1 MWVCVCVCVCF
12 DVHKLSAVM
21 FDGHVRAV
29 RKWSVR
35 RTTCK
40 KRETEN
46 GQNWETN
53 IKEKLTC
60 TFCKINSIQIKSVW
74 KLQINCKMILC
85 ILGRPTGSN
94 HLSLAPLQ
102 RLVAAGRLPLA
113 PLLLAAAPL
122 SAARA
127 RSCRP
132 STARRHLLFLPC
144 ASTSHRHWSRS
155 TTSPAAARSAAPR
168 PPPSSPMS
176 SRKRPGAP
184 RAHQPAQATRSSLY
198 CRFSRLP
205 VPYSAAA
212 PFCGAPR
219 AGHFCP
225 NKSCLNLPPA
235 RAKPQ
240 DHRKQAAGRRS
251 PSPPTTSTAE
261 SPPSSP
267 IPFRWAPGTPPP
279 QNEVAAPPPCSRCSR
294 LAGSPPTRHGGI
306 SFFYLR
312 WFSLNPRN
320 QCKIQKFIK
329 YCINFI
335 KIQTKF
341 SYNPHEHLYEIL
353 TLLSILHYFFVWK
366 IVKLN
371 LV

>member
-1 MWVCVCVCVCF
+1 
-12 DVHKLSAVM
+12 
-21 FDGHVRAV
+21 
-29 RKWSVR
+29 
-35 RTTCK
+35 
-40 KRETEN
+40 
-46 GQNWETN
+46 
-53 IKEKLTC
+53 
-60 TFCKINSIQIKSVW
+60 
-74 KLQINCKMILC
+74 MILC

-94 HLSLAPLQ
+94 PLSLAPLQ

-132 STARRHLLFLPC
+132 STARRLLLFLPC

-212 PFCGAPR
+212 PFCGEHLVPAIFVQTSH
-219 AGHFCP
+219 ALIC
-225 NKSCLNLPPA
+225 PPA

-251 PSPPTTSTAE
+251 PSLPTTSTAE
-261 SPPSSP
+261 SPPRRRSP
-267 IPFRWAPGTPPP
+267 SGEPPGPRRRKMRSPRRP
-279 QNEVAAPPPCSRCSR
+279 LARGAVASPAHRR
-294 LAGSPPTRHGGI
+294 RAMAGFSPWRDFI
-306 SFFYLR
+306 FLFALIFLKSQK
-312 WFSLNPRN
+312 SM
-320 QCKIQKFIK
+320 QDSKIHQILYKFHK
-329 YCINFI
+329 N
-335 KIQTKF
+335 T
-341 SYNPHEHLYEIL
+341 N
-353 TLLSILHYFFVWK
+353 
-366 IVKLN
+366 
-371 LV
+371 

>member
-1 MWVCVCVCVCF
+1 VLF
-12 DVHKLSAVM
+12 GSDLSGEPPA
-21 FDGHVRAV
+21 
-29 RKWSVR
+29 
-35 RTTCK
+35 K

-94 HLSLAPLQ
+94 PLSLAPLQ

-132 STARRHLLFLPC
+132 STARRLLLFLPC

-212 PFCGAPR
+212 PFCGEHLVPAIFVQTSH
-219 AGHFCP
+219 ALICP
-225 NKSCLNLPPA
+225 LLVRSRRIIGSKPPA
-235 RAKPQ
+235 
-240 DHRKQAAGRRS
+240 AGAPPRQPPPPPNHPPRRRS
-251 PSPPTTSTAE
+251 PSGELPGPRRRKMR
-261 SPPSSP
+261 SPRRPLARGAVASP
-267 IPFRWAPGTPPP
+267 AHRRRAM
-279 QNEVAAPPPCSRCSR
+279 
-294 LAGSPPTRHGGI
+294 AGFH
-306 SFFYLR
+306 
-312 WFSLNPRN
+312 FSICVGFP
-320 QCKIQKFIK
+320 
-329 YCINFI
+329 
-335 KIQTKF
+335 
-341 SYNPHEHLYEIL
+341 
-353 TLLSILHYFFVWK
+353 
-366 IVKLN
+366 
-371 LV
+371 